1 MLKYADDV
9 SLSTAGCIIIIH
21 HITKAAA
28 ETYMVCA
35 VGSRASEEQNLGAL
49 SVTILTRK
57 VESCVSC
64 LGIQEGETSVLI
76 RPVLSSKYC

>member
-9 SLSTAGCIIIIH
+9 SLSTAGCIMHSSH
-21 HITKAAA
+21 HQSAA
-28 ETYMVCA
+28 ETYVVCA

-49 SVTILTRK
+49 GVTVLTRK

-64 LGIQEGETSVLI
+64 LGIEEGETALWT